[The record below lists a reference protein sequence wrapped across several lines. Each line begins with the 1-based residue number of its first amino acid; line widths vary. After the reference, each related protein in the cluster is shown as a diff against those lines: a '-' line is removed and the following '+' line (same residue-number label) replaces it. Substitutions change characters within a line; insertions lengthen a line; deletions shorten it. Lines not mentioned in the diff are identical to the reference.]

1 MTASPTSSATGSTTA
16 IRTCP
21 LCEAGCGLQLDI
33 ADGRVTRIRGDRDDV
48 FSSGFLCPK
57 GTVLGHFHEDPD
69 RLRSPMVRVDG
80 ELRPATW
87 DEAYR
92 RIEEGLGAVWD
103 THGRSALG
111 VYLGNPMAHNLD
123 GAMTSRTMLRSL
135 GPGAVFSASTVDQRP
150 RELASGLLYGQSGTI
165 PVPDVDRTDM
175 MIMLGANPLVSNG
188 SLATAPDWPGRL
200 AALRER
206 GGTLVVVD
214 PVRTKTADVADEH
227 LAIVP
232 GTDVLFLAALVTTMA
247 SSELVDLDELPEH
260 FRGLDTVVEA
270 LAPFTAEAVAERCG
284 IDATTIRELAAR
296 FAAAERAVV
305 YGRIGTTVTPFG
317 TTASW
322 LIDVANAV
330 SGNLDVPGGA
340 MFSRPASGSATTRG
354 SRADGRSRRPFSRST
369 RVDELPIVLGEYPA
383 AAMADEILTEGE
395 GQLRAM
401 LTIGGNPVLSCPDS
415 ERFDEALASLDFML
429 SIDCY
434 VNETTRHADVILP
447 APSHLEKPH
456 YDVALLGL
464 AVRNVANYSPPV
476 FDLDEGADREWEMI
490 LRLAGLGLGMGMS
503 DEVVAQIDDETAN
516 RAIGAAL
523 SDAAAPEGLDAAE
536 ARALVDVRRGPER
549 MLDIQLRTGP
559 YGDWFGA
566 VPDGLSLD
574 TLIAQPHGVDLGP
587 LEPRLPDA
595 IRTTSGD
602 VEFDQE
608 DLLADLGRVA
618 ALLDTT
624 EAPFV
629 LTGRRT
635 LRSNNSWMH
644 NMRTLV
650 KGKPRCTLQVH
661 PDDAASLGLEAGGAA
676 TITSRS
682 GSVVAPVEVTD
693 VVRPGVVSLPH
704 GWGHDVEGSRLRVAA
719 EHAGVNSNILTPA
732 DVVDPLSGTSQL
744 TGIPVEIAPA

>member
-1 MTASPTSSATGSTTA
+1 MTSTTA
-16 IRTCP
+16 FRTCP
-21 LCEAGCGLQLDI
+21 LCEAGCGLRLDL
-33 ADGRVTRIRGDRDDV
+33 ADGRVTRIRGDLEDV
-48 FSSGFLCPK
+48 FSAGFLCPK

-69 RLRSPMVRVDG
+69 RLRSPMVRSDG

-87 DEAYR
+87 AEAYD
-92 RIEEGLGAVWD
+92 RIAEGLEGVWRR
-103 THGRSALG
+103 HGRGALG

-135 GPGAVFSASTVDQRP
+135 APGAVFSASTVDQRP

-165 PVPDVDRTDM
+165 PVPDIDRTEF

-200 AALRER
+200 AALRTR
-206 GGTLVVVD
+206 GGELVVVD
-214 PVRTKTADVADEH
+214 PVRTKTAEIADDH

-232 GTDVLFLAALVTTMA
+232 GTDVLFLAALVTA
-247 SSELVDLDELPEH
+247 LVDGQHVDLDVLPDH
-260 FRGLDTVVEA
+260 FRGLDVVVAA
-270 LAPFTAEAVAERCG
+270 LAPFTPEAVEGRCG
-284 IDATTIRELAAR
+284 IPAPAIRDLAAR
-296 FAAAERAVV
+296 FAAADRAVV

-322 LIDVANAV
+322 LIDVVNAV
-330 SGNLDVPGGA
+330 TGNLDAPGGA

-354 SRADGRSRRPFSRST
+354 RREDGRSRRPFSRST

-401 LTIGGNPVLSCPDS
+401 LTVGGNPVLSCPDS
-415 ERFDEALASLDFML
+415 ERFDTALASLEFMVAV
-429 SIDCY
+429 DCY

-464 AVRNVANYSPPV
+464 AIRNVANYSPPV
-476 FDLDEGADREWEMI
+476 LELADDADREWQML
-490 LRLAGLGLGMGMS
+490 LRLAGLGLGMGMG
-503 DEVVAQIDDETAN
+503 DEVVAALDDE
-516 RAIGAAL
+516 
-523 SDAAAPEGLDAAE
+523 AAARSIRSALGDPAAPDGLDAVE
-536 ARALVDVRRGPER
+536 AKAMVDVRQGPER

-566 VPDGLSLD
+566 NPDGLSLD
-574 TLIAQPHGVDLGP
+574 VLEANPHGIDLGA
-587 LEPRLPDA
+587 LEPRLPAA
-595 IRTTSGD
+595 IRTSSGD

-608 DLLADLGRVA
+608 DLMADLDRVRH
-618 ALLDTT
+618 LLH
-624 EAPFV
+624 EAEPPFV

-650 KGKPRCTLQVH
+650 KGKARCTLQVH
-661 PDDAASLGLEAGGAA
+661 PDDAASLGLVAGGAA
-676 TITSRS
+676 RVTSRS
-682 GSVVAPVEVTD
+682 GSVIAPVEVTD

-704 GWGHDVEGSRLRVAA
+704 GWGHDAEGSRLRVAA

-744 TGIPVEIAPA
+744 TGIPVEIVPA

>member
-1 MTASPTSSATGSTTA
+1 MTSSTA
-16 IRTCP
+16 FRTCP
-21 LCEAGCGLQLDI
+21 LCEAGCGLQLDLT
-33 ADGRVTRIRGDRDDV
+33 DGRVTRIRGDRDDV
-48 FSSGFLCPK
+48 FSAGFLCPK
-57 GTVLGHFHEDPD
+57 GTVLGHFHDDPD
-69 RLRSPMVRVDG
+69 RLREPMVRVDG

-87 DEAYR
+87 AEAYD
-92 RIEEGLGAVWD
+92 RIAEGLGDVWNR
-103 THGRSALG
+103 HGRGALG

-135 GPGAVFSASTVDQRP
+135 APGAVFSASTVDQRP

-165 PVPDVDRTDM
+165 PVPDIDRTDF

-200 AALRER
+200 AALGER
-206 GGTLVVVD
+206 GGSLVVVD
-214 PVRTKTADVADEH
+214 PVRTKTAAIADEH

-232 GTDVLFLAALVTTMA
+232 GTDVLFLGALVTA
-247 SSELVDLDELPEH
+247 LVDGGHVDLGALPEH
-260 FRGLDTVVEA
+260 LRGLDVVVTA
-270 LAPFTAEAVAERCG
+270 LADLTPEAVERRCG
-284 IDATTIRELAAR
+284 IPATTIRDLAGR
-296 FAAAERAVV
+296 FAAADRAVV

-322 LIDVANAV
+322 LIDVVNAV
-330 SGNLDVPGGA
+330 TGNLDVPGGA

-354 SRADGRSRRPFSRST
+354 RREDGRSRRPFSRST
-369 RVDELPIVLGEYPA
+369 RVDDLPIVLGEYPA
-383 AAMADEILTEGE
+383 AAMADEILTEGD
-395 GQLRAM
+395 GQLHAM
-401 LTIGGNPVLSCPDS
+401 LTVGGNPVLSCPDS
-415 ERFDEALASLDFML
+415 ERFDEALASLEFML
-429 SIDCY
+429 AIDCY

-464 AVRNVANYSPPV
+464 AIRNVANYSPPV
-476 FDLDEGADREWEMI
+476 LELDDRADREWQML
-490 LRLAGLGLGMGMS
+490 LRLAGLGLGMGMG
-503 DEVVAQIDDETAN
+503 DDVVAALDDETAT
-516 RAIGAAL
+516 RAIGGAL
-523 SDAAAPEGLDAAE
+523 GDPAAPDGLDAVE
-536 ARALVDVRRGPER
+536 AKAVVDVRHGPER

-574 TLIAQPHGVDLGP
+574 VLEANPHGIDLGA
-587 LEPRLPDA
+587 LEPRLPEA

-602 VEFDQE
+602 VEFDQP
-608 DLLADLGRVA
+608 DLIADLDRVR
-618 ALLDTT
+618 ALLDDA
-624 EAPFV
+624 EPPFV

-661 PDDAASLGLEAGGAA
+661 PDDAASLGLVAGGAA
-676 TITSRS
+676 QVTSRS
-682 GSVVAPVEVTD
+682 GSLVAPVEITD

-704 GWGHDVEGSRLRVAA
+704 GWGHDVEGSRQRVAA

-744 TGIPVEIAPA
+744 TGIPVEIVPA